1 VTQGVVAQF
10 ARAMALQEMQE
21 IAQAKD
27 FEKERLAR
35 ASKPAHEGDAP
46 LAALTVVVGE
56 PGGETLAAAL
66 LRVRNEKDPVVIFVS
81 HPTLAPAECV

>member
-1 VTQGVVAQF
+1 MVAQF

-21 IAQAKD
+21 IADAKD
-27 FEKERLAR
+27 FENERVAR
-35 ASKPAHEGDAP
+35 ASQPAHGGRGG

-66 LRVRNEKDPVVIFVS
+66 LRVRDEKDPVVIFVS
-81 HPTLAPAECV
+81 HPTLAQPRH